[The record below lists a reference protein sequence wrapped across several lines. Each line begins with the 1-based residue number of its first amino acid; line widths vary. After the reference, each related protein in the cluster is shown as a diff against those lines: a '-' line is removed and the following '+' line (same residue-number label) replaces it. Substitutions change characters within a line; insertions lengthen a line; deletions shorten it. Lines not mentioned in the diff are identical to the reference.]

1 MSTKEEGRSRGQS
14 STGVAG
20 EAEEADSP
28 MGKRHGGGR
37 VPSHPSAVGQAWGE
51 KAVRHSCS
59 CCLTFLCAGE
69 DVQVGV
75 LGEHHDGVC
84 GKEEKE
90 RRRALDP
97 GLHFLVWSPLLAT
110 VKRTGQ
116 LISEEPQLERDGLQV
131 AQILAGCPDHN
142 GQGAGVGPA
151 GRSLRLQIVARRRK
165 GKKRNSKTRSYARPP
180 KALSRWHRL
189 SPASDQPASSSA
201 CKSSPDQSW
210 HLPS

>member
-1 MSTKEEGRSRGQS
+1 M
-14 STGVAG
+14 
-20 EAEEADSP
+20 
-28 MGKRHGGGR
+28 
-37 VPSHPSAVGQAWGE
+37 HPSANGPAGQAWGE
-51 KAVRHSCS
+51 KAPSSVRHRCS

-97 GLHFLVWSPLLAT
+97 GWHFLVWSPLLAT

-151 GRSLRLQIVARRRK
+151 GRSLRLQIVARRRN
-165 GKKRNSKTRSYARPP
+165 GGRNEIQKEGSCARPP
-180 KALSRWHRL
+180 NALSWRHRL
-189 SPASDQPASSSA
+189 SPASDRPASSSA
-201 CKSSPDQSW
+201 CKSLPDRSW